1 MIGIKP
7 TISLWNKNVGI
18 YKENTFHLDSEDPLE
33 RVLNYAKNCSGNN
46 TSMYSF
52 YDTKILKDLLSVFL
66 YHPNRGGYTDWLSC

>member
-33 RVLNYAKNCSGNN
+33 RVLNYVRTVQEIIQVCTHFMIQK
-46 TSMYSF
+46 F
-52 YDTKILKDLLSVFL
+52 
-66 YHPNRGGYTDWLSC
+66 